1 MGAWLIV
8 IAAVADVCFTVN
20 RFRLMQ
26 AYLLSLVVTHL
37 KFRLKDV
44 QMRLCRNKWEGKKG
58 VIKLAFLCILV
69 CD

>member
-1 MGAWLIV
+1 MGAWPFV

-26 AYLLSLVVTHL
+26 AYLLGLVVTHL

-44 QMRLCRNKWEGKKG
+44 QMRLCRNQSEGRKKG
-58 VIKLAFLCILV
+58 VIKLAFLCT
-69 CD
+69 